1 MALAYSNITV
11 ELKEIS
17 LRNRPL
23 ELLAISPKGTVPVLC
38 INNSTFIDESLD
50 IMKWALNHND
60 PESWISHNKKIQ
72 LEMIDVYDTEFKYW
86 LDRYKYHDR
95 YPENNKNYYRN
106 QCDVYLKK
114 LNIVLK
120 NKQYLLSDNVKL
132 VDVAIFPFIRQFA
145 NVDEKWFNNHYQ
157 NIYSWF
163 NILIKSKLFSSVMHK
178 YPEYKPKQK
187 PLIINF
193 NL

>member
-178 YPEYKPKQK
+178 YPEYKPEQT
-187 PLIINF
+187 PLVINF
-193 NL
+193 NI